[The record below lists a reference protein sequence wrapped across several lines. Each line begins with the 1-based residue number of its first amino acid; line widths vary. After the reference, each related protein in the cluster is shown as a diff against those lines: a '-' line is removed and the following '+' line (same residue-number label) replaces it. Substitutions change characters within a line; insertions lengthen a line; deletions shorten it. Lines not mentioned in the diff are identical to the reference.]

1 MSEKTSKSQRNWRE
15 MRRLRAWELKRK
27 GWKQKDI
34 AEALGVSEG
43 AVSRWVSSA
52 EQGGEEALYARR
64 GGGPLPRLSQDQLG
78 RLPVLLEQGAE
89 HFGFRGEVWT
99 RARVA
104 TLIEREWGVRYST
117 VHVGRLLKAIRWSS
131 QKPMKRASQ
140 RNEAAIEQW
149 RAVRWPELVK
159 KPSRKDEP

>member
-1 MSEKTSKSQRNWRE
+1 MNDKRKKLELDWRE
-15 MRRLRAWELKRK
+15 MRRFRAWELKQK

-43 AVSRWVSSA
+43 EVSQWIRRA
-52 EQGGEEALYARR
+52 EEAGEAALRKQSR
-64 GGGPLPRLSQDQLG
+64 GHPQARLSKEQMEQL
-78 RLPVLLEQGAE
+78 PALLEQGAE

-99 RARVA
+99 RARIAEV
-104 TLIEREWGVRYST
+104 IERTFGVRFST

-131 QKPMKRASQ
+131 QKPLKRAAQ
-140 RNEAAIEQW
+140 RHEAAIEQW
-149 RAVRWPELVK
+149 RTGRWPELEK